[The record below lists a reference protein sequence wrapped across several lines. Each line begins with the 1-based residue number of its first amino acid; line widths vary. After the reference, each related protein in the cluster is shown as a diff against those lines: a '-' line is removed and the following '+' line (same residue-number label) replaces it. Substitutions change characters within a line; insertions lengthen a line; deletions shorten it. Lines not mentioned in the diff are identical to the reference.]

1 MNKSIDTYL
10 QILKRLSKDCNF
22 SSVTAEQYRQSYNRD
37 AFINGL
43 YSKQIRQRIL
53 ENMTLTLDQAFE
65 QARPLEMA
73 YKNSETYNQLYPSS
87 AAAETP
93 ISDECNQQQLNS
105 INNKDKCFFCRLNKH
120 PYNSCPAKDST
131 CNNCGKL
138 GNYARVCKSKASMKE
153 SLAAIQLNLPTLAAI
168 PSSKNSN
175 GHVTLLLNNNEI
187 LALVDSGST
196 SSSFVD
202 KSLVHQLNIKVIPAK
217 GEISLANSSLTTKIE
232 GE

>member
-1 MNKSIDTYL
+1 
-10 QILKRLSKDCNF
+10 
-22 SSVTAEQYRQSYNRD
+22 
-37 AFINGL
+37 
-43 YSKQIRQRIL
+43 
-53 ENMTLTLDQAFE
+53 
-65 QARPLEMA
+65 
-73 YKNSETYNQLYPSS
+73 
-87 AAAETP
+87 
-93 ISDECNQQQLNS
+93 
-105 INNKDKCFFCRLNKH
+105 
-120 PYNSCPAKDST
+120 
-131 CNNCGKL
+131 
-138 GNYARVCKSKASMKE
+138 MKE

-196 SSSFVD
+196 SSSFID